1 MTEPRQGVEN
11 LLQAKAVCAKVLW
24 CETARPRETDVHPEK
39 EGPVCTRACVSL
51 GIPGGLGI

>member
-1 MTEPRQGVEN
+1 MES

-24 CETARPRETDVHPEK
+24 CERAWPRGTDVHPEN